1 MTDFIANKIL
11 EHGLYPAAVV
21 LNEFI
26 RDESYEACIVMREA
40 IISAC
45 NDFDVDPQLVFRPDA
60 VEYLYNVF
68 KEQIG
73 EKEVLRLNDDVVAF
87 KVDIFENI
95 EE

>member
-1 MTDFIANKIL
+1 MTDFIADKIR

-26 RDESYEACIVMREA
+26 KDESYEACIVMREA

-45 NDFDVDPQLVFRPDA
+45 ESFDVDPQLVFRPDA

-68 KEQIG
+68 KDQIG
-73 EKEVLRLNDDVVAF
+73 NEEVLRLSDDVISF

-95 EE
+95 GE